1 MTALRGLWPQPEDTE
16 ATLPH
21 SIPGTTAGQADPL
34 PSAPPL
40 PSSPSHAR
48 PSGWH
53 QAGSEPSSPSRDE
66 LPALLPQRSS
76 SPWASP
82 RAVVCSGGG
91 FRAGIMKR
99 SHGKPQRKTHPPL
112 PGLISPLHGRSAGSA
127 AISGASAELPSFH
140 RGGGRRDGAGVMPAR
155 PGPCFAKVR
164 PSQQLRAPP
173 LSRPWAH
180 IHPGD
185 SQLHPLPAGATEAG
199 TLPAA
204 RGEQRVRH
212 IHAENSCL
220 SATAGSLWKR
230 WLH

>member
-16 ATLPH
+16 VTLPH

-34 PSAPPL
+34 PSALPL

-53 QAGSEPSSPSRDE
+53 QAGSEPSSPSSPSRDE

-91 FRAGIMKR
+91 FGAGIMKR

-127 AISGASAELPSFH
+127 AISGASAELPLIPSG
-140 RGGGRRDGAGVMPAR
+140 RREEGWGGGD
-155 PGPCFAKVR
+155 
-164 PSQQLRAPP
+164 
-173 LSRPWAH
+173 
-180 IHPGD
+180 
-185 SQLHPLPAGATEAG
+185 AG
-199 TLPAA
+199 TPGTLLCQGAPFPATP
-204 RGEQRVRH
+204 
-212 IHAENSCL
+212 SP
-220 SATAGSLWKR
+220 ATLQALGSHPSW
-230 WLH
+230 